1 MTDLYVYYRVAAHR
15 AAEARLAAA
24 ALLDAV
30 TRSSGLTGT
39 LHRREDDPS
48 TWMEVYRKVDDADQ
62 FIALLNTAVTASGL
76 EVCLDG
82 ERHVE
87 RFVPCA

>member
-15 AAEARLAAA
+15 VAEARLAAA
-24 ALLDAV
+24 AVLDTVSAA
-30 TRSSGLTGT
+30 SHITGT
-39 LHRREDDPS
+39 LHRRADDAS
-48 TWMEVYRKVDDADQ
+48 TWMEVYRGVDDADQ
-62 FIALLNTAVTASGL
+62 FILALNTAVTASGL
-76 EVCLDG
+76 LDCLDG